1 MATKSIEFQDNVFQL
16 TFIQGWA
23 VVLLSLS
30 LVTGSMVCVAAEVNI
45 YSGRK
50 EALIRPVLDKFTEKT
65 GIIVNLVSGN
75 AGQLRE
81 RLLVEG
87 RNSPADI
94 LITSD
99 AANLYRAAEA
109 GLLQPVVSNILDSQ
123 IPTNY
128 RDKAGHWFGLS
139 LRARV
144 LVYSVDRV
152 STDELSTYED
162 LASMNWRDRVSV
174 RSSSN
179 VYNQSLIAS
188 LIVAH
193 GLEGAERWAKGL
205 VENFARSPKGGDTDQ
220 IRAVAA
226 GEADVAIVN
235 SYYYGRL
242 MASNDP
248 SDLDIINKTALFFPN
263 QENRGAHVN
272 VSGAGLVAH
281 ARNRSEAILL
291 LEFLAGPEGQRLFA
305 ELNHE
310 FPVSVNV
317 QNSGIVSKWGSFKAD
332 HLSLGLLGKYNG
344 DAIRLADRAGWR

>member
-1 MATKSIEFQDNVFQL
+1 MATNYINFRDNVFQL
-16 TFIQGWA
+16 VFIQGWA

-65 GIIVNLVSGN
+65 GIIVNLVSGK

-123 IPTNY
+123 IPINY
-128 RDKAGHWFGLS
+128 RDKAGRWFGLS

-162 LASMNWRDRVSV
+162 LASMNWHDRVSV

-193 GLEGAERWAKGL
+193 GLEGAELWAKGL

-248 SDLDIINKTALFFPN
+248 NDLDIINKTALFFPN

-332 HLSLGLLGKYNG
+332 QLSLGLLGKYNG